1 MNIDESQR
9 IGENV
14 GFAKVQQAKD
24 FKCKDTGSITYD
36 INWKYTTNL
45 SGKRKFIFTG
55 KQIDGYSSNLK
66 SSPISPGDTV
76 IFRRQGHPNNGK
88 RGEVSRIIMPMTP
101 DEIALAGLDA
111 RKIPDF
117 EKVYEINFKRIS
129 SGPNSREVKQIRTSK
144 EEELQK
150 YINHRTLLCVNLS
163 EDYFKDIYLVEE
175 RKKLKEQG
183 KSYDRQAQINIINSY
198 NDFISTINGQNEVY
212 EKKSEIIINKLKREK
227 DMLFLKNKKFR
238 PDYVFAWE
246 LKERNNK
253 LRGNQLTMP
262 DSTYYIMKS
271 KITDLNA
278 LTDTSCGE
286 KIEKI
291 WITVHITLRKEALT
305 LQDDIL
311 LNGTLF
317 LNCDERKEEIW
328 KILGKFKKSSDKA
341 LEKIFNVKG
350 DIKGRKRRCALQAVD
365 KNIDIEKE
373 YVYEFGDEVEIKY
386 DVELKNV
393 ENPWDGWIK
402 AKIQNKRGDNKYE
415 VIILDSNISI
425 DNVPAKYIRNLN
437 RNLQGGKNRK
447 SRKRKNRRRRKT
459 RKKALRN

>member
-55 KQIDGYSSNLK
+55 KQIDGYSSKLK

-150 YINHRTLLCVNLS
+150 YINHRTLLCV
-163 EDYFKDIYLVEE
+163 K
-175 RKKLKEQG
+175 
-183 KSYDRQAQINIINSY
+183 
-198 NDFISTINGQNEVY
+198 FI
-212 EKKSEIIINKLKREK
+212 
-227 DMLFLKNKKFR
+227 
-238 PDYVFAWE
+238 
-246 LKERNNK
+246 
-253 LRGNQLTMP
+253 
-262 DSTYYIMKS
+262 
-271 KITDLNA
+271 
-278 LTDTSCGE
+278 
-286 KIEKI
+286 
-291 WITVHITLRKEALT
+291 
-305 LQDDIL
+305 
-311 LNGTLF
+311 
-317 LNCDERKEEIW
+317 
-328 KILGKFKKSSDKA
+328 
-341 LEKIFNVKG
+341 
-350 DIKGRKRRCALQAVD
+350 
-365 KNIDIEKE
+365 
-373 YVYEFGDEVEIKY
+373 
-386 DVELKNV
+386 
-393 ENPWDGWIK
+393 
-402 AKIQNKRGDNKYE
+402 
-415 VIILDSNISI
+415 
-425 DNVPAKYIRNLN
+425 
-437 RNLQGGKNRK
+437 
-447 SRKRKNRRRRKT
+447 
-459 RKKALRN
+459 